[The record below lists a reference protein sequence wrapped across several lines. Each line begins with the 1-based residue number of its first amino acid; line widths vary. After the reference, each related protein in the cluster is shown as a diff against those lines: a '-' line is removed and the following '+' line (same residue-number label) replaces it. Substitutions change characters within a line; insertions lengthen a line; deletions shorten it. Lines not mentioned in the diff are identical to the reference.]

1 MNDLIYKTIKV
12 LLIEDN
18 AGDARL
24 IKEILQESKSPSF
37 ELIRS
42 ERLD

>member
-1 MNDLIYKTIKV
+1 MSEAITTV

-24 IKEILQESKSPSF
+24 IR
-37 ELIRS
+37 ELLAEAGATQFRP
-42 ERLD
+42 ERVD